1 MKTARFLLLGG
12 TLALGGVA
20 AFQASRIFEIAHV
33 PIVEIVIG
41 TISPILRS
49 TSDTGPAGHDMAS
62 LPYGLASGATH
73 DA

>member
-20 AFQASRIFEIAHV
+20 SFQASRVFEIAHV
-33 PIVEIVIG
+33 PIAEVATDTMIPV
-41 TISPILRS
+41 LRS
-49 TSDTGPAGHDMAS
+49 TSNTGSAGRDMAS
-62 LPYGLASGATH
+62 LPHDLASAATN